1 MIKDRVKLK
10 ANAGEGGSKKQK
22 EKMVSF
28 WIQIKLIIYF
38 PKVLNLK
45 KVFFVDRMRQANAT
59 QGKKDLKK
67 DVIMCQKKIRG
78 KMMMQQNKLSTK
90 AFLNQAIFEMKR
102 GLYSQAV
109 ENFNIVIEENNE
121 RGLPFV
127 LRSKCLMM

>member
-1 MIKDRVKLK
+1 M
-10 ANAGEGGSKKQK
+10 
-22 EKMVSF
+22 
-28 WIQIKLIIYF
+28 
-38 PKVLNLK
+38 NLK
-45 KVFFVDRMRQANAT
+45 KDFFVDRLRQANAT

-67 DVIMCQKKIRG
+67 DVIICQKKIRG

-121 RGLPFV
+121 LGLPFV
-127 LRSKCLMM
+127 LRSKCQKM

>member
-1 MIKDRVKLK
+1 M
-10 ANAGEGGSKKQK
+10 NPN
-22 EKMVSF
+22 
-28 WIQIKLIIYF
+28 QIDYLF
-38 PKVLNLK
+38 PKVLNLI